1 MVDPNEDKGEREVM
15 FGFREVREVRRPE
28 EWSEISYQKPVV
40 TKPEHT
46 LEENLATCKRIVDNS
61 GVLIPVPEEQ
71 NGIIILR
78 KEIDRRR
85 TENGK
90 PELTMLEIS
99 SMIKE
104 FFNYMSNGDMTN
116 FANDMF
122 EKFC

>member
-1 MVDPNEDKGEREVM
+1 M
-15 FGFREVREVRRPE
+15 FRFREVREVRRPE
-28 EWSEISYQKPVV
+28 ISYQKPIV

-99 SMIKE
+99 SVIKE
-104 FFNYMSNGDMTN
+104 FFNMSPFDMTN